1 MTLNN
6 APAVQNNYLP
16 DQLKIGSNYAVCRSS
31 HRMRSMNIAGL
42 AGAVA
47 ALILSACVSPGD
59 THSSASL
66 KPIDTFATAASLPGQ
81 NGQWPAL
88 DWPAQIGGAALQQLV
103 DEALADNPGL
113 QAAATRLDAASALA
127 QATAAGA
134 GPTIGAGFS
143 SIYQRYTK
151 NGIIPPPL
159 AGKRKSDN
167 QLLLNFSYDFDFWGR
182 HAAELRAVLAQGK
195 VIEAERYSARLM
207 LATAVA
213 HSYVQLGRQVAQ
225 LGLVEKLLVSRFA
238 ANDLTTRRIAAGL
251 DPQGD
256 IEGGTLQLEN
266 LRAEQSQQQQAI
278 SVIRHQL
285 AALLGKGPDRGLSI
299 TPPAV
304 APAGTQSAPDS
315 LPLQLIGRRPDI
327 VAARWRVEAA
337 QGAIDT
343 ARTQFYPNINL
354 TAFAG
359 LSSLGLGNLLKAG
372 SLAVGVG
379 PAIRLPI
386 FEGGA
391 LRANLKGRVA
401 EYDGAV
407 DTYNQALIE
416 SLHEVADQLDTLRSA
431 SQQST
436 HQKNAVQ
443 AAANAVKL
451 SVQRQRVGT
460 INRLQVLAAEAALV
474 QQQRIA
480 VDAQLRVTEARIGL
494 IKALGGGFDASA
506 DGLAPPVASSSDTTP
521 NLRSS
526 PTKAAL

>member
-1 MTLNN
+1 MDSHVLV
-6 APAVQNNYLP
+6 AVNNYLP
-16 DQLKIGSNYAVCRSS
+16 DQIKMMMKFAVCSS
-31 HRMRSMNIAGL
+31 CRLPSIRGTVVVSAL
-42 AGAVA
+42 AVVV
-47 ALILSACVSPGD
+47 LSACVSPGD

-66 KPIDTFATAASLPGQ
+66 TSITNLATTVSLPAQ
-81 NGQWPAL
+81 SGQWPTF
-88 DWPAQIGGAALQQLV
+88 DWPTQLGGTALQQLV

-113 QAAATRLDAASALA
+113 QAAATRLDAAAALA
-127 QATAAGA
+127 DATGAVA

-182 HAAELRAVLAQGK
+182 HAAELRAVMAQGK
-195 VIEAERYSARLM
+195 VIEAENYNARLM

-213 HSYVQLGRQVAQ
+213 QSYVELGRQSAQ
-225 LGLVEKLLVSRFA
+225 LGLIERQLASRVA
-238 ANDLTTRRIAAGL
+238 ANTLIARRIAAGL

-256 IEGGTLQLEN
+256 REGGTLQLES

-278 SVIRHQL
+278 ALRRHQL
-285 AALLGKGPDRGLSI
+285 AALLGKGPDRGLAI
-299 TPPAV
+299 VPPA
-304 APAGTQSAPDS
+304 ATLQGDQSLPDS
-315 LPLQLIGRRPDI
+315 LPLQLLGRRPDI

-337 QGAIDT
+337 QGATDT

-359 LSSLGLGNLLKAG
+359 LSSLGLSNLLKPG
-372 SLAVGVG
+372 SLAAGIG

-391 LRANLKGRVA
+391 LRANLKGRIA
-401 EYDGAV
+401 EQDGAI
-407 DTYNQALIE
+407 DTYNQVLTE
-416 SLHEVADQLDTLRSA
+416 SLHEVADQLDTMRSA
-431 SQQST
+431 TSQSQ
-436 HQKNAVQ
+436 HQKNALLS
-443 AAANAVKL
+443 ASNTMKL
-451 SVQRQRVGT
+451 SEQRQRVGT
-460 INRLQVLAAEAALV
+460 VNRLQVLAAETALV

-480 VDAQLRVTEARIGL
+480 LDAQVRVTEARIGL

-506 DGLAPPVASSSDTTP
+506 TDLALPVARTTDTAP
-521 NLRSS
+521 VIRSS
-526 PTKAAL
+526 TTKAAL